1 MGVLSAVDEGLAG
14 TNDGRLMK
22 TTDNIEDGFGIAWM
36 AQAFRMN
43 EQTVR
48 ARLKNCTP
56 KRREGRGYKYDL
68 AEAAPYL
75 TKPNINWDIHMK
87 NLRKTDLPPHLQ
99 KDIWDAKLKEQR
111 YRIEAGDLWHTRDI
125 IGVLTAIFL
134 LFKSNVQLWPDVVER
149 QKGLSDEQRKLLVEL
164 GDQLLDDVH
173 KELNVRM
180 HEKTTKAFVQELEE
194 NISESP
200 SLI

>member
-1 MGVLSAVDEGLAG
+1 MSPEAHKLLIRICERKGAAEREPFAASDVAEKEDMEILNELFFQRIIEVDSFPWEFCLRL
-14 TNDGRLMK
+14 TKDWRERMTGRLMK

-99 KDIWDAKLKEQR
+99 KDIWDAKLKETAVSYRGRRLVAHQR
-111 YRIEAGDLWHTRDI
+111 HHRRIDSDIPVIQVQRPAMAGCR
-125 IGVLTAIFL
+125 
-134 LFKSNVQLWPDVVER
+134 
-149 QKGLSDEQRKLLVEL
+149 
-164 GDQLLDDVH
+164 
-173 KELNVRM
+173 
-180 HEKTTKAFVQELEE
+180 
-194 NISESP
+194 
-200 SLI
+200 